1 MRQTPKE
8 KRKEEEKV
16 FLTIAILDDDDDD
29 GFYIFILRVGFVGGL
44 CLVMLMSSYL

>member
-16 FLTIAILDDDDDD
+16 FLTIAILVDDD

>member
-16 FLTIAILDDDDDD
+16 FLTIAILVDDD
-29 GFYIFILRVGFVGGL
+29 GFIFL
-44 CLVMLMSSYL
+44 S